1 MNSPVGVGGLLLGGG
16 LSYFG
21 STRGWAADH
30 VVNYEVVTADSQI
43 LQVNAQSRPD
53 LFWAL
58 KGGAGNFAIVTR
70 YDLELF
76 PRSDVWA
83 GFINQDQSNA
93 DGLVQAVADFVDPTN
108 GGVLD
113 PNTAID
119 ASLFYSTETKII
131 SGSTS
136 LFYNGSVKST
146 PPALKGFTAV
156 PSTSSTVA
164 PRTFSNWLNETTV
177 FGKSSSR

>member
-1 MNSPVGVGGLLLGGG
+1 MRSPVGVGGLLLGGG

-21 STRGWAADH
+21 SQRGWAADH

-43 LQVNAQSRPD
+43 LQVNSQSHSD

-58 KGGAGNFAIVTR
+58 KGGSSNFAIVTR

-76 PRSDVWA
+76 PLSDIWA
-83 GFINQDQSNA
+83 GFIGQDQSNI
-93 DGLVQAVADFVDPTN
+93 DGLTQAVADFIDPIN

-113 PNTAID
+113 SNTAID
-119 ASLFYSTETKII
+119 ATIFYSSETKII
-131 SGSTS
+131 SGLTS
-136 LFYNGSVKST
+136 LFYNGSVVST
-146 PPALKGFTAV
+146 PPAFKGFTAV
-156 PSTSSTVA
+156 PATSSTLA
-164 PRTFSNWLNETTV
+164 PRTFTNWLNETTV